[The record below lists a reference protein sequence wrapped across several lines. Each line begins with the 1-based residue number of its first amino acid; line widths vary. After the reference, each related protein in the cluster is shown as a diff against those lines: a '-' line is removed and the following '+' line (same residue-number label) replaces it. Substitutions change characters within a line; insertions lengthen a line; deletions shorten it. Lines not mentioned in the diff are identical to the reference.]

1 MIVFGGCVNHDCS
14 YQAGVGARYNPNTD
28 NWTAMSSVN
37 APSPRASVTAVWT
50 GSEMIIWGGCFGGEC
65 QYTTNTGGRYSP
77 SRDSWVAT
85 ATPPVPFQRN
95 PFVSV
100 WTGTEMLIWGIDS
113 QLLDKSVYRY
123 APATDSW
130 AKTFVLNAP
139 DARSGF
145 SGVWSGTEL
154 IIWGG
159 GVTGFGESITGGRFN
174 PSTNTWTE
182 TSWINTPSARIW
194 HSAVWTGTEMIVW
207 GGCLDG
213 SCGATL
219 NTGARYN
226 PASNTWTPIST
237 VGAPSGRYTHSAVWT
252 GNEMIVWGGQPAT
265 NTGARYN
272 PATNTWT
279 AITLNGAPSPRW
291 ANAGVWSG
299 TEFIVWGGFNGTST
313 FNNGARYSPS
323 TNSWSPIALTS
334 APSGRWHFPSVWS
347 GSELILWGGI
357 VNTSWPFVSTN
368 TGGRYNPATNTW
380 TSTTTQSAP
389 SARDLQQAV
398 WTGSQMIVWGGTMDP
413 DGVNTNTG
421 GMYWADA
428 GGGGPPPLP
437 TLGSLQ
443 LNPTNVI
450 GGQTSQATLTLSGP
464 APAGGAVV
472 ILSSSNGAATVPASV
487 TVPEGAIS
495 ASFTINTTPVPSAT
509 SVSIGASYNNSNVI
523 ATLWIGASS
532 PTSTPTSISKS
543 TPTPTPTS
551 MPISSPTPTST
562 SLPISSPTPTSTP
575 ATLPALSSF
584 TLNPTSVRGGSASTG
599 TVTLSAP
606 APSGGASVTLV
617 SSNTSAA
624 TVPASI
630 IVPAG
635 ATSASFSVT
644 TSLVTRPTSVVI
656 SAAYNNNSLSATLR
670 VTKK

>member
-1 MIVFGGCVNHDCS
+1 MLVW
-14 YQAGVGARYNPNTD
+14 GV
-28 NWTAMSSVN
+28 
-37 APSPRASVTAVWT
+37 
-50 GSEMIIWGGCFGGEC
+50 
-65 QYTTNTGGRYSP
+65 
-77 SRDSWVAT
+77 
-85 ATPPVPFQRN
+85 
-95 PFVSV
+95 
-100 WTGTEMLIWGIDS
+100 DS
-113 QLLDKSVYRY
+113 QLLDTSIYRY

-130 AKTFVLNAP
+130 ARTFLLGAP
-139 DARSGF
+139 DARGGF

-159 GVTGFGESITGGRFN
+159 GVTGFGPSITGGRFN

-182 TSWINTPSARIW
+182 TSLVNAPSAREW

-219 NTGARYN
+219 NSGARYN
-226 PASNTWTPIST
+226 PATNTWTAIST
-237 VGAPSGRYTHSAVWT
+237 AGAPSGRYTHSAVWT
-252 GNEMIVWGGQPAT
+252 GSEMIVWGGQPAT

-272 PATNTWT
+272 PSTNTWT
-279 AITLNGAPSPRW
+279 AITLNGAPSARW

-299 TEFIVWGGFNGTST
+299 SEFIVWGGFNGTST

-323 TNSWSPIALTS
+323 TNNWSPISLTS
-334 APSGRWHFPSVWS
+334 TPSARWNFPSVWT
-347 GSELILWGGI
+347 GSELIVWGGI
-357 VNTSWPFVSTN
+357 VNTTWPFVSTN
-368 TGGRYNPATNTW
+368 TGARYNPATNTW
-380 TSTTTQSAP
+380 TSTTLQSAP

-421 GMYWADA
+421 GMYWANT

-464 APAGGAVV
+464 APAGGALVT
-472 ILSSSNGAATVPASV
+472 LSSSNAAASVPASI
-487 TVPEGAIS
+487 TVPEGASS
-495 ASFTINTTPVPSAT
+495 ASFTVTTNPVSYAT
-509 SVSIGASYNNSNVI
+509 SVTIAASYNNSNVS
-523 ATLWIGASS
+523 ALLWLGAA
-532 PTSTPTSISKS
+532 PSTPTATPTS

-551 MPISSPTPTST
+551 TSIAGSTPT
-562 SLPISSPTPTSTP
+562 PTPTSTP
-575 ATLPALSSF
+575 SLLPVLSSF
-584 TLNPTSVRGGSASTG
+584 TLNPTSVRGGLASTG

-606 APSGGASVTLV
+606 APSGGAVITLV
-617 SSNTSAA
+617 SSNPNVAS
-624 TVPASI
+624 VPASI

-635 ATSASFSVT
+635 ATTATFSIT
-644 TSLVTRPTSVVI
+644 TRRVSRLTSVVI
-656 SAAYNNNSLSATLR
+656 SAAYNNTSVSATLQ